1 MLYPAAKEVNVNNAI
16 MDMYLEH
23 LLPGISETGDDGQY
37 GSSAMYDV
45 MILQALSKRIHY
57 GKFVAESKFRKQTA
71 EYTELIQR
79 EDADAIMELLTDRA
93 VELKVIE
100 RVKLKASTFGQD
112 LNSVGAAETDR
123 ILRLDPDAIGALY
136 DTWVMPLTKDVE
148 VSFVLRKSREGA
160 SGVERG
166 RAGSSAPVHV
176 LARARFQSRSLA
188 RWLARVFKLSLTR
201 PAHVARPLQVPVAP
215 PRLMWFRF
223 RYHFHYHYH
232 FHCQN
237 KSSTT

>member
-1 MLYPAAKEVNVNNAI
+1 
-16 MDMYLEH
+16 
-23 LLPGISETGDDGQY
+23 
-37 GSSAMYDV
+37 MYDV

-148 VSFVLRKSREGA
+148 VSFVLRKSRGR
-160 SGVERG
+160 SERG
-166 RAGSSAPVHV
+166 RAGSFAPVHV

-188 RWLARVFKLSLTR
+188 RWLARVFKLSLILRTSLVR
-201 PAHVARPLQVPVAP
+201 SRYLLR
-215 PRLMWFRF
+215 RLD
-223 RYHFHYHYH
+223 
-232 FHCQN
+232 
-237 KSSTT
+237 